1 MNNSKLKN
9 YSPFKFFLLVFILSI
24 PFWILGAVTR
34 DLTKILPI
42 KLPISALMTFCPL
55 LAAAILV
62 YKDRKIEGVKELWK
76 LSFDFKKIKDRK
88 WYVPIV
94 FLMPTIAVLSYWYL
108 KMTGALLPEPPTPLL
123 AVFIFF
129 FVFFIGAMGEEV
141 GWSGYVTDP
150 LQNQYGAFKSSIIIG
165 FIWAIWHIIPYSQ
178 AHQTPIWIFW
188 QCLGTVFLR
197 TIMVWIFN
205 NTHKSVF
212 AMILFHTMI
221 NINPYL
227 FPSNGSHYDPFV
239 FSILIIIAAIAIT
252 LLWESKTLARYRH
265 SQGSQQVNLDDL
277 L

>member
-1 MNNSKLKN
+1 MGNNMPENK
-9 YSPFKFFLLVFILSI
+9 SPLKFFLLVFLLSI

-34 DLTKILPI
+34 DLTEILPI

-62 YKDRKIEGVKELWK
+62 YKEQKIHGVKELLK
-76 LSFDFKKIKDRK
+76 LSFDFQKIKDKR
-88 WYVPIV
+88 WYIPVV
-94 FLMPTIAVLSYWYL
+94 FLMPTIAALSYLYL
-108 KMTGALLPEPPTPLL
+108 KLTGEIRPEPPTPFLS
-123 AVFIFF
+123 AVIFF
-129 FVFFIGAMGEEV
+129 FVFFIGAIGEEV

-150 LQNQYGAFKSSIIIG
+150 LQNQYGAFKASVIIG

-205 NTHKSVF
+205 NTNKSVF

-221 NINPYL
+221 NISPYL
-227 FPSNGSHYDPFV
+227 FPNNGSHYDPFIFAV
-239 FSILIIIAAIAIT
+239 LLAIT
-252 LLWESKTLARYRH
+252 AITITWLWGTETLGKYRF
-265 SQGSQQVNLDDL
+265 SQRVI
-277 L
+277 